1 MQFVKE
7 GIQMRLF
14 LTLFMIQA
22 IILLGACQ
30 RQEKREALDKQ
41 DGRQHVVRVSD
52 STKKKTNQAR
62 SSTDV
67 AQDLVKVTEHVADVN
82 DATAIVIGRYAV
94 VGIDVKDD
102 LDRSKVENI
111 KYSVAKA
118 LKNDPE
124 GANAVVV
131 ADPDTVSR
139 LKEMGKEIQA
149 GHPVSGIMDE
159 LAAIVGRV
167 MPEMPR
173 NEIDRRETDPTNEPN
188 DQLKQNDQK
197 QLDEHQNDQS
207 NHHMNQKK

>member
-1 MQFVKE
+1 
-7 GIQMRLF
+7 MRLF
-14 LTLFMIQA
+14 LTLFMIQT

-30 RQEKREALDKQ
+30 QQEKPEALDKQ
-41 DGRQHVVRVSD
+41 DGRQHLVRVSD
-52 STKKKTNQAR
+52 SSKKETNQAR
-62 SSTDV
+62 PSTDV
-67 AQDLVKVTEHVADVN
+67 AQHLVNVTEHVADVN

-102 LDRSKVENI
+102 LDRSKVETI

-118 LKNDPE
+118 LRNDPE

-149 GHPVSGIMDE
+149 GRPVSGIMDE

-167 MPEMPR
+167 MPEMPK
-173 NEIDRRETDPTNEPN
+173 NEIDRNEKDPTNDPN
-188 DQLKQNDQK
+188 NQLKEQDQK
-197 QLDEHQNDQS
+197 QLEKNQNDQS
-207 NHHMNQKK
+207 NHHMNQKN

>member
-1 MQFVKE
+1 
-7 GIQMRLF
+7 MRLF
-14 LTLFMIQA
+14 LTLFMIQT

-30 RQEKREALDKQ
+30 QQEKPEALDKQ
-41 DGRQHVVRVSD
+41 DGRQHLVRVSD
-52 STKKKTNQAR
+52 SSKKKTNQAR
-62 SSTDV
+62 PSTDV
-67 AQDLVKVTEHVADVN
+67 AQHLVNVTEHVADVN

-102 LDRSKVENI
+102 LDRSKVETI

-118 LKNDPE
+118 LRNDPE

-149 GHPVSGIMDE
+149 GRPVSGIMDE

-173 NEIDRRETDPTNEPN
+173 NEIERNEKTRQMIRIISSKN
-188 DQLKQNDQK
+188 RIK
-197 QLDEHQNDQS
+197 S
-207 NHHMNQKK
+207 S

>member
-1 MQFVKE
+1 
-7 GIQMRLF
+7 
-14 LTLFMIQA
+14 MIQS

-30 RQEKREALDKQ
+30 QQEKPEALDKQ
-41 DGRQHVVRVSD
+41 DGRQHLVRVSD
-52 STKKKTNQAR
+52 SSKKETNQAR
-62 SSTDV
+62 PSTDV
-67 AQDLVKVTEHVADVN
+67 AQHLVNVTEHVADVN

-102 LDRSKVENI
+102 LDRSKVETI

-118 LKNDPE
+118 LRNDPE

-149 GHPVSGIMDE
+149 GRPVSGIMDE

-167 MPEMPR
+167 MPEMPK
-173 NEIDRRETDPTNEPN
+173 NEIDRNEKDPTNDPN
-188 DQLKQNDQK
+188 NQLKERDQK
-197 QLDEHQNDQS
+197 QLEKNQNDQS

>member
-1 MQFVKE
+1 
-7 GIQMRLF
+7 MRLF
-14 LTLFMIQA
+14 LTLFMIQT

-30 RQEKREALDKQ
+30 QQEKPEALDKQ
-41 DGRQHVVRVSD
+41 DGRQHLVRVSD
-52 STKKKTNQAR
+52 SSKKETNQAR
-62 SSTDV
+62 PSTDV
-67 AQDLVKVTEHVADVN
+67 AQHLVNVTEHVADVN

-102 LDRSKVENI
+102 LDRSKVETI

-118 LKNDPE
+118 LRNDPE

-149 GHPVSGIMDE
+149 GRPVSGIMDE

-173 NEIDRRETDPTNEPN
+173 NEIDRNEKDPTNDPN
-188 DQLKQNDQK
+188 NQLKERDQK
-197 QLDEHQNDQS
+197 QLEKNQNDQS
-207 NHHMNQKK
+207 NHHMNQKN

>member
-1 MQFVKE
+1 
-7 GIQMRLF
+7 MRLF
-14 LTLFMIQA
+14 LTLFMIQT

-30 RQEKREALDKQ
+30 QQEKPEALDKQ
-41 DGRQHVVRVSD
+41 DGRQHLVRVSD
-52 STKKKTNQAR
+52 SSKKKTNQAR
-62 SSTDV
+62 PSTDV
-67 AQDLVKVTEHVADVN
+67 AQHLVNVTEHAADVN

-102 LDRSKVENI
+102 LDRSKVETI

-118 LKNDPE
+118 LRNDPE

-149 GHPVSGIMDE
+149 GRPVSGIMDE

-167 MPEMPR
+167 MPEMPK
-173 NEIDRRETDPTNEPN
+173 NEIDRNEKDPTNDPN
-188 DQLKQNDQK
+188 NQLKERDQK
-197 QLDEHQNDQS
+197 QLEKNQNDQS

>member
-1 MQFVKE
+1 
-7 GIQMRLF
+7 MRLF
-14 LTLFMIQA
+14 LTLFMIQT

-30 RQEKREALDKQ
+30 QQEKPEALDKQ
-41 DGRQHVVRVSD
+41 DGRQHLVRVSD
-52 STKKKTNQAR
+52 SSKKETNQAR
-62 SSTDV
+62 PSTDV
-67 AQDLVKVTEHVADVN
+67 AQHLVNVTEHVADVN

-102 LDRSKVENI
+102 LDRSKVETI

-118 LKNDPE
+118 LRNDPE

-149 GHPVSGIMDE
+149 GRPVSGIMDE

-167 MPEMPR
+167 MPEMPK
-173 NEIDRRETDPTNEPN
+173 NEIDRNEKDPTNDPN
-188 DQLKQNDQK
+188 NQLKERDQK
-197 QLDEHQNDQS
+197 QLEKNQNNQS
-207 NHHMNQKK
+207 NHHMNQKN

>member
-1 MQFVKE
+1 
-7 GIQMRLF
+7 MRLF

-30 RQEKREALDKQ
+30 QQEKRETLDKQ

-52 STKKKTNQAR
+52 STKKKTNQDR

-67 AQDLVKVTEHVADVN
+67 AQHLVKVTEHVADVN

-102 LDRSKVENI
+102 LDRSKVETI

-149 GHPVSGIMDE
+149 GRPVSGIMDE

>member
-1 MQFVKE
+1 
-7 GIQMRLF
+7 MRLF
-14 LTLFMIQA
+14 LTLFMIQT

-30 RQEKREALDKQ
+30 QQEKPEALDKQ
-41 DGRQHVVRVSD
+41 DGRQHLVRVSD
-52 STKKKTNQAR
+52 SSKKKTDQAR
-62 SSTDV
+62 PSTDV
-67 AQDLVKVTEHVADVN
+67 AQHLVNVTEHVADVN

-102 LDRSKVENI
+102 LDRSKVETI

-118 LKNDPE
+118 LRNDPE

-149 GHPVSGIMDE
+149 GRPVSGIMDE

-173 NEIDRRETDPTNEPN
+173 NEIDRNEKDPTNDPN
-188 DQLKQNDQK
+188 NQLKERDQK
-197 QLDEHQNDQS
+197 QLEKNQNDQS

>member
-1 MQFVKE
+1 
-7 GIQMRLF
+7 MRLF
-14 LTLFMIQA
+14 LTLFMIQS

-30 RQEKREALDKQ
+30 QQEKPEALDKQ
-41 DGRQHVVRVSD
+41 DGRQHLVRVSD
-52 STKKKTNQAR
+52 SSKKETNQAR
-62 SSTDV
+62 PSTDV
-67 AQDLVKVTEHVADVN
+67 AQHLVNVTEHVADVN

-94 VGIDVKDD
+94 VGIDVKND
-102 LDRSKVENI
+102 LDRSKVETI

-118 LKNDPE
+118 LRNDPE

-149 GHPVSGIMDE
+149 GRPVSGIMDE

-173 NEIDRRETDPTNEPN
+173 NEIDRNEKDPTNDPN
-188 DQLKQNDQK
+188 NQLKEQDQK
-197 QLDEHQNDQS
+197 QLEKNQNDQS
-207 NHHMNQKK
+207 NHHMNQKN

>member
-22 IILLGACQ
+22 IMLLGACQ
-30 RQEKREALDKQ
+30 QQEKREALDKQ

-52 STKKKTNQAR
+52 STKKQTNQAR

-67 AQDLVKVTEHVADVN
+67 AQHLVKVTEHVADVN
-82 DATAIVIGRYAV
+82 DATAVVIGRYAV

-102 LDRSKVENI
+102 LDRSKVETI

-149 GHPVSGIMDE
+149 GRPVSGIMDE

-197 QLDEHQNDQS
+197 RLDEHQNDQS

>member
-1 MQFVKE
+1 
-7 GIQMRLF
+7 MRLF
-14 LTLFMIQA
+14 LTLFMIQS

-30 RQEKREALDKQ
+30 QQEKPEALDKQ
-41 DGRQHVVRVSD
+41 DGRQHLVRVSD
-52 STKKKTNQAR
+52 SSKKKTDQAR
-62 SSTDV
+62 PSTDV
-67 AQDLVKVTEHVADVN
+67 AEHLVNVTEHVADVN

-102 LDRSKVENI
+102 LDRSKVETI

-118 LKNDPE
+118 LRNDPE

-149 GHPVSGIMDE
+149 GRPVSGIMDE

-167 MPEMPR
+167 MPEMPK
-173 NEIDRRETDPTNEPN
+173 NEIDRNEKDPTNDPN
-188 DQLKQNDQK
+188 NQLKERDQK
-197 QLDEHQNDQS
+197 QLEKNQNDQS

>member
-1 MQFVKE
+1 
-7 GIQMRLF
+7 MRLF
-14 LTLFMIQA
+14 LTLFMIQT

-30 RQEKREALDKQ
+30 QQEKPEALDKQ
-41 DGRQHVVRVSD
+41 DGRQHLVRVSD
-52 STKKKTNQAR
+52 SSKKQTNQAR
-62 SSTDV
+62 PSTDV
-67 AQDLVKVTEHVADVN
+67 AQHLVNVTEHVADVN

-102 LDRSKVENI
+102 LDRSKVETI

-118 LKNDPE
+118 LRNDPE

-149 GHPVSGIMDE
+149 GRPVSGIMDE

-173 NEIDRRETDPTNEPN
+173 NEIDRNEKDPTNDPN
-188 DQLKQNDQK
+188 NQLKERDQK
-197 QLDEHQNDQS
+197 QLEKNQNDQS

>member
-1 MQFVKE
+1 
-7 GIQMRLF
+7 MRLF
-14 LTLFMIQA
+14 LTLFMIQT

-30 RQEKREALDKQ
+30 QQEKPEALDKQ
-41 DGRQHVVRVSD
+41 DGRQHLVRVSD
-52 STKKKTNQAR
+52 SSKKEPNQAR
-62 SSTDV
+62 PSTDV
-67 AQDLVKVTEHVADVN
+67 AQHLVNVTEHVADVN

-102 LDRSKVENI
+102 LDRSKVETI

-118 LKNDPE
+118 LRNDPE

-149 GHPVSGIMDE
+149 GRPVSGIMDE

-173 NEIDRRETDPTNEPN
+173 NEIERNEKDPTNDPN
-188 DQLKQNDQK
+188 NQLKEHDQK
-197 QLDEHQNDQS
+197 QLEKNQNDQS

>member
-1 MQFVKE
+1 
-7 GIQMRLF
+7 MRLF
-14 LTLFMIQA
+14 LTLFMIQT

-30 RQEKREALDKQ
+30 QQEKPEALDKQ
-41 DGRQHVVRVSD
+41 DGRQHLVRVSD
-52 STKKKTNQAR
+52 SSKKKTNQAR
-62 SSTDV
+62 PSTDV
-67 AQDLVKVTEHVADVN
+67 AEHLVNVTEHVADVN

-102 LDRSKVENI
+102 LDRSKVETI

-118 LKNDPE
+118 LRNDPE

-149 GHPVSGIMDE
+149 GRPVSGIMDE

-173 NEIDRRETDPTNEPN
+173 NEIDRNEKDPTNDPN
-188 DQLKQNDQK
+188 NQLKERDQK
-197 QLDEHQNDQS
+197 QLEKNQNDQS
-207 NHHMNQKK
+207 NHHMNQKN

>member
-1 MQFVKE
+1 
-7 GIQMRLF
+7 MRLF
-14 LTLFMIQA
+14 LTLFMIQT

-30 RQEKREALDKQ
+30 QQEKPEALDKQ
-41 DGRQHVVRVSD
+41 DGRQHLVRVSD
-52 STKKKTNQAR
+52 SSKKETNQAR
-62 SSTDV
+62 PSTDV
-67 AQDLVKVTEHVADVN
+67 AQHLVNVTEHVADVN

-102 LDRSKVENI
+102 LDRSKVETI

-118 LKNDPE
+118 LRNDPE

-149 GHPVSGIMDE
+149 GRPVSGIMDE

-167 MPEMPR
+167 MPEMPK
-173 NEIDRRETDPTNEPN
+173 NEIDRNEKDPTNDPN
-188 DQLKQNDQK
+188 NQLKERDQK
-197 QLDEHQNDQS
+197 QLEKNQNDQS

>member
-1 MQFVKE
+1 
-7 GIQMRLF
+7 MRLF
-14 LTLFMIQA
+14 VTLFMIHT
-22 IILLGACQ
+22 IFLLGACQ
-30 RQEKREALDKQ
+30 QQEKPEALDKQ
-41 DGRQHVVRVSD
+41 DGRQHLVRVSD
-52 STKKKTNQAR
+52 STKKNTDQAR
-62 SSTDV
+62 PSTDV
-67 AQDLVKVTEHVADVN
+67 AQHLVNVTEHVADVN

-102 LDRSKVENI
+102 LDRSKVETI

-149 GHPVSGIMDE
+149 GRPVSGIMDE

-173 NEIDRRETDPTNEPN
+173 NEIDRSEKDPTNDPN

-197 QLDEHQNDQS
+197 QLDKNQNDQS

>member
-1 MQFVKE
+1 
-7 GIQMRLF
+7 MRLF
-14 LTLFMIQA
+14 LTLFMIQT

-30 RQEKREALDKQ
+30 QQEKPEALDKQ
-41 DGRQHVVRVSD
+41 DGRQHLVRVSD
-52 STKKKTNQAR
+52 SSKKKTNQAR
-62 SSTDV
+62 PSTDV
-67 AQDLVKVTEHVADVN
+67 AEHLVNVTEHVADVN

-102 LDRSKVENI
+102 LDRSKVETI

-118 LKNDPE
+118 LRNDPE

-149 GHPVSGIMDE
+149 GRPVSGIMDE

-173 NEIDRRETDPTNEPN
+173 NEIDRNEKDPTNDPN
-188 DQLKQNDQK
+188 NQLKEQDQK
-197 QLDEHQNDQS
+197 QLEKNQNDQS
-207 NHHMNQKK
+207 NHHMNQKN

>member
-1 MQFVKE
+1 
-7 GIQMRLF
+7 MRLF
-14 LTLFMIQA
+14 LTLFMIQS

-30 RQEKREALDKQ
+30 QQEKPEALDKQ
-41 DGRQHVVRVSD
+41 DGRQHLVRVSD
-52 STKKKTNQAR
+52 SSKKETNQAR
-62 SSTDV
+62 PSTDV
-67 AQDLVKVTEHVADVN
+67 AQHLVNVTEHVADVN

-102 LDRSKVENI
+102 LDRSKVETI

-118 LKNDPE
+118 LRNDPE

-149 GHPVSGIMDE
+149 GRPVSGIMDE

-167 MPEMPR
+167 MPEMPK
-173 NEIDRRETDPTNEPN
+173 NEIDRNEKDPTNDPN
-188 DQLKQNDQK
+188 NQLKERDQK
-197 QLDEHQNDQS
+197 QLEKNQNDQS

>member
-1 MQFVKE
+1 
-7 GIQMRLF
+7 MRLF
-14 LTLFMIQA
+14 LTLFMIQT

-30 RQEKREALDKQ
+30 QQEKPEALDKQ
-41 DGRQHVVRVSD
+41 DGRQHLVRVSD
-52 STKKKTNQAR
+52 SSKKETNQVR
-62 SSTDV
+62 PSTDV
-67 AQDLVKVTEHVADVN
+67 AQHLVNVTEHVADVN

-102 LDRSKVENI
+102 LDRSKVETI

-118 LKNDPE
+118 LRNDPE

-149 GHPVSGIMDE
+149 GRPVSGIMDE

-173 NEIDRRETDPTNEPN
+173 NEIERNEKDPTNDPN
-188 DQLKQNDQK
+188 NQLKEHDQK
-197 QLDEHQNDQS
+197 QLEKNQNDQS

>member
-1 MQFVKE
+1 
-7 GIQMRLF
+7 MRLF
-14 LTLFMIQA
+14 LTLFMIQT

-30 RQEKREALDKQ
+30 QQEKPEAINKQ
-41 DGRQHVVRVSD
+41 DGRQHLVRVSD
-52 STKKKTNQAR
+52 SSKQKTNQAR
-62 SSTDV
+62 PSTDV
-67 AQDLVKVTEHVADVN
+67 AQHLVNVTEHVADVN

-102 LDRSKVENI
+102 LDRSKVETI

-118 LKNDPE
+118 LRNDPE

-149 GHPVSGIMDE
+149 GRPVSGIMDE

-167 MPEMPR
+167 MPEMPK
-173 NEIDRRETDPTNEPN
+173 NEIDRNEKDPTNDPN
-188 DQLKQNDQK
+188 NQLKEHDQK
-197 QLDEHQNDQS
+197 QLEKNQNDQS

>member
-1 MQFVKE
+1 
-7 GIQMRLF
+7 MRLF
-14 LTLFMIQA
+14 LTLFMIQT

-30 RQEKREALDKQ
+30 QQEKPEALDKQ
-41 DGRQHVVRVSD
+41 DGRQHLVRVSD
-52 STKKKTNQAR
+52 SSKKKTDQAR
-62 SSTDV
+62 PSTDV
-67 AQDLVKVTEHVADVN
+67 AQHLVNVTEHVADVN

-102 LDRSKVENI
+102 LDRSKVETI

-118 LKNDPE
+118 LRNDPE

-149 GHPVSGIMDE
+149 GRPVSGIMDE

-167 MPEMPR
+167 MPEMPK
-173 NEIDRRETDPTNEPN
+173 NEIDRNEKDPTNDPN
-188 DQLKQNDQK
+188 NQLKERDQK
-197 QLDEHQNDQS
+197 QLEKNQNDQS

>member
-1 MQFVKE
+1 
-7 GIQMRLF
+7 MRLF
-14 LTLFMIQA
+14 LTLFMIQT

-30 RQEKREALDKQ
+30 QQEKPEALDKQ
-41 DGRQHVVRVSD
+41 DGRQHLVRVSD
-52 STKKKTNQAR
+52 SSKKKTNQAR
-62 SSTDV
+62 PSTDV
-67 AQDLVKVTEHVADVN
+67 AQHLVNVTEHVADVN

-102 LDRSKVENI
+102 LDRSKVETI

-118 LKNDPE
+118 LRNDPE

-149 GHPVSGIMDE
+149 GRPVSGIMDE

-167 MPEMPR
+167 MPEMPK
-173 NEIDRRETDPTNEPN
+173 NEIDRNEKDPTNDPN
-188 DQLKQNDQK
+188 NQLKERDQK
-197 QLDEHQNDQS
+197 QLEKNQNDQS

>member
-1 MQFVKE
+1 
-7 GIQMRLF
+7 MRLF

-30 RQEKREALDKQ
+30 QQEKREALDKQ

-62 SSTDV
+62 SSTEV
-67 AQDLVKVTEHVADVN
+67 AQHLVKVTEHIADVN
-82 DATAIVIGRYAV
+82 DATAVVIGRYAV

-102 LDRSKVENI
+102 LDRSKVETI

-149 GHPVSGIMDE
+149 GRPVSGIMDE

-167 MPEMPR
+167 MPEMPK
-173 NEIDRRETDPTNEPN
+173 NEIDRRETDPTNESN

-197 QLDEHQNDQS
+197 QLNEHQNDQS

>member
-1 MQFVKE
+1 
-7 GIQMRLF
+7 MRLF
-14 LTLFMIQA
+14 VTLFMIHT
-22 IILLGACQ
+22 IFLLGACQ
-30 RQEKREALDKQ
+30 QQEKPEALDKQ
-41 DGRQHVVRVSD
+41 NGRQHLVRVSD
-52 STKKKTNQAR
+52 STKKNTGQAR
-62 SSTDV
+62 PSTDV
-67 AQDLVKVTEHVADVN
+67 AQHLVNVTEHVADVN
-82 DATAIVIGRYAV
+82 DATAIVIGPYAV

-102 LDRSKVENI
+102 LDRSKVETI

-149 GHPVSGIMDE
+149 GRPVSGIMDE

-173 NEIDRRETDPTNEPN
+173 NEIDRSEKDPTNDPN
-188 DQLKQNDQK
+188 HQLKQNDQK
-197 QLDEHQNDQS
+197 QLEKNQNDQS

>member
-1 MQFVKE
+1 
-7 GIQMRLF
+7 MRLF
-14 LTLFMIQA
+14 LTLFMIQT

-30 RQEKREALDKQ
+30 QQEKPEAMDKQ
-41 DGRQHVVRVSD
+41 DERQHLVRVSD
-52 STKKKTNQAR
+52 SSKKKTNQAR
-62 SSTDV
+62 PSTDV
-67 AQDLVKVTEHVADVN
+67 AQHLVNVTEHVADVN

-102 LDRSKVENI
+102 LDRSKVETI

-118 LKNDPE
+118 LRNDPE

-149 GHPVSGIMDE
+149 GRPVSGIMDE

-173 NEIDRRETDPTNEPN
+173 NEIERNEKDPTNDPN
-188 DQLKQNDQK
+188 NQLKEHDQK
-197 QLDEHQNDQS
+197 QLEKNQNDQS

>member
-1 MQFVKE
+1 
-7 GIQMRLF
+7 MRLF
-14 LTLFMIQA
+14 LTLFMIHT
-22 IILLGACQ
+22 ILLLGACQ
-30 RQEKREALDKQ
+30 QQEKPEALDKQ
-41 DGRQHVVRVSD
+41 DGRQHIVRVSD
-52 STKKKTNQAR
+52 STKKNTKEAR

-67 AQDLVKVTEHVADVN
+67 AQHLVNVTEHVADVN

-102 LDRSKVENI
+102 LDRSKVETI

-118 LKNDPE
+118 LRNDPE

-149 GHPVSGIMDE
+149 GRPVSGIMDE

-167 MPEMPR
+167 MPEMPK
-173 NEIDRRETDPTNEPN
+173 NEIDRNEKDPTNDPN

-197 QLDEHQNDQS
+197 QLEKNQNDQS